1 LVKVGTPLAEN
12 EIRELLV
19 KEKTGWLATV
29 TSKKEPHLI
38 PIHFGFFDDKVHI
51 VFVYK
56 TTKSLRYIR
65 NNPSVCFGINVGE
78 RASEIRCVL
87 IRGKGKVIDNV
98 DLLKNVYL
106 KILTKY
112 SSSKE
117 EAETILQK
125 STASGTITK
134 RTLVVIKPEKIISW
148 KL

>member
-1 LVKVGTPLAEN
+1 MKVGTPLTEI

-19 KEKTGWLATV
+19 KEKTGWLATI
-29 TSKKEPHLI
+29 SPKKEPHLI

-56 TTKSLRYIR
+56 TTKSLGYIQ
-65 NNPSVCFGINVGE
+65 NNLSVCFGINVGE
-78 RASEIRCVL
+78 KAGEIRCVL
-87 IRGKGKVIDNV
+87 ICGKGKVIDNI
-98 DLLKNVYL
+98 DILKRAYL

-117 EAETILQK
+117 EAEIILQK
-125 STASGTITK
+125 SIASGTITK
-134 RTLVVIKPEKIISW
+134 RTLVVIEPEKVISW